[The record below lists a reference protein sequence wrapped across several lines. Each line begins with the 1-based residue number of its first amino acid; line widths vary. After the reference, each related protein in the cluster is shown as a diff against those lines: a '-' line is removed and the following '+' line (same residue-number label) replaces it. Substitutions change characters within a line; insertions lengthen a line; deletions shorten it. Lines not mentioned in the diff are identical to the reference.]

1 MGWRDAV
8 PRGGRR
14 VGWVRW
20 ARKAVRTWCYCEKKK
35 RKEKKRKEKGDG
47 LPEVAQNIKMN
58 REEDFWILIAEMNVF
73 KGKLKFKWK
82 L

>member
-35 RKEKKRKEKGDG
+35 IKGKKRKEKKRKGRWAARSGPKYKNE
-47 LPEVAQNIKMN
+47 
-58 REEDFWILIAEMNVF
+58 
-73 KGKLKFKWK
+73 
-82 L
+82 

>member
-35 RKEKKRKEKGDG
+35 RKEKKRKEKKREMGCQKVD
-47 LPEVAQNIKMN
+47 QNIKMN
-58 REEDFWILIAEMNVF
+58 REEDF
-73 KGKLKFKWK
+73 
-82 L
+82 